1 MGLWA
6 GGDRDDPRTLVVVF
20 LRGGADG
27 LALVPP
33 VGDDAYHVARPT
45 IGIRARDAIRL
56 DDRFSL
62 HPQLATMAPLFHD
75 GALGVVHAVGSDD
88 STRSHFEAQDLME
101 HGGVTG
107 GGWLGRFLRMR
118 TGGSGGAL
126 SAVAF
131 GTELPE
137 SLRGAPSAA
146 LLRSLDE
153 FVLGHE
159 HDALVSALD
168 VLYANHGGM
177 SNGTLNGAAGGAL
190 DAALSAAARNTVA
203 ATRRIQQLR
212 GNSARPR
219 RDAAYPEDEFGRG
232 LSEIARLIQ
241 ARVGLSVATI
251 DLGGW
256 DSHFTQGVLIE
267 PLMLRLA
274 KGLTAFARDLGPDG
288 LSSTSVVVMTE
299 FGRRVAENA
308 SFGTDHGRGS
318 VMFVLGAAAQ
328 GGTVRARWPGL
339 ETGLLDGPG
348 DVPVTT
354 DYREVLTPV
363 LEWHGAPEG
372 ARVFPDW
379 SGAVVKA
386 PDARPAINGPATEQP
401 A

>member
-1 MGLWA
+1 MISNNRLWA
-6 GGDRDDPRTLVVVF
+6 GAEQDDPRTLVVIF

-62 HPQLATMAPLFHD
+62 HPQLASLAPLFHE
-75 GALGVVHAVGSDD
+75 GTLGVVHAVGSDD
-88 STRSHFEAQDLME
+88 KTRSHFEAQDLME

-107 GGWLGRFLRMR
+107 GGWLGRFLRAR

-153 FVLGHE
+153 FVLGQE

-168 VLYANHGGM
+168 VLYANHG
-177 SNGTLNGAAGGAL
+177 TAGGPL
-190 DAALSAAARNTVA
+190 VAALGEAARNTVA

-212 GNSARPR
+212 EVSARPTNG
-219 RDAAYPEDEFGRG
+219 AAYPSDDFGHG
-232 LSEIARLIQ
+232 LSEIARLIK

-256 DSHFTQGVLIE
+256 DSHFTQSVLTE
-267 PLMLRLA
+267 PLMSRLA
-274 KGLTAFARDLGPDG
+274 KGLTAFAADIGRAG
-288 LSSTSVVVMTE
+288 LTNTSVVVMTE

-308 SFGTDHGRGS
+308 SLGTDHGRGS
-318 VMFVLGAAAQ
+318 VMFVLGAAAE
-328 GGTVRARWPGL
+328 GGVVRARWPGL
-339 ETGLLDGPG
+339 ESGLLEGPG

-354 DYREVLTPV
+354 DYREVLTPM
-363 LEWHGAPEG
+363 LAWHGAPAG
-372 ARVFPDW
+372 SSVFPDW
-379 SGAVVKA
+379 PSAA
-386 PDARPAINGPATEQP
+386 
-401 A
+401 

>member
-1 MGLWA
+1 MISNNRLWA
-6 GGDRDDPRTLVVVF
+6 GAERDDPRTLVVVF

-45 IGIRARDAIRL
+45 IGIAARDAVRL

-62 HPQLATMAPLFHD
+62 HPQLAPLARLFHD
-75 GALGVVHAVGSDD
+75 GILGVVHAVGSDD
-88 STRSHFEAQDLME
+88 DTRSHFEAQDLME

-107 GGWLGRFLRMR
+107 GGWLGRFLRAR

-153 FVLGHE
+153 FGLGPEHE
-159 HDALVSALD
+159 ALVSALD
-168 VLYANHGGM
+168 VLYASQGTSGGPLR
-177 SNGTLNGAAGGAL
+177 TAL
-190 DAALSAAARNTVA
+190 GDAARNTVA
-203 ATRRIQQLR
+203 AARRIQQLR
-212 GNSARPR
+212 GNSARP
-219 RDAAYPEDEFGRG
+219 AGGATYPVDDFGHG
-232 LSEIARLIQ
+232 LAEIARLIK

-256 DSHFTQGVLIE
+256 DSHFTQSVLIE
-267 PLMLRLA
+267 PLMARLA
-274 KGLTAFARDLGPDG
+274 KGLTAFAADIGRVG
-288 LSSTSVVVMTE
+288 LTNTSVVVMTE

-308 SFGTDHGRGS
+308 SLGTDHGRGS

-328 GGTVRARWPGL
+328 GGAVRARWPGL
-339 ETGLLDGPG
+339 ENGLLEGPG

-354 DYREVLTPV
+354 DYRDVLTPL
-363 LEWHGAPEG
+363 LEWHGAPAG
-372 ARVFPDW
+372 SSVFPDW
-379 SGAVVKA
+379 PSAA
-386 PDARPAINGPATEQP
+386 
-401 A
+401 

>member
-1 MGLWA
+1 MISNNRLWA
-6 GGDRDDPRTLVVVF
+6 GAEQDDPRTLVVIF

-62 HPQLATMAPLFHD
+62 HPQLASLAPLFHE
-75 GALGVVHAVGSDD
+75 GILGVVHAVGSDD
-88 STRSHFEAQDLME
+88 KTRSHFEAQDLME

-107 GGWLGRFLRMR
+107 GGWLGRFLRAR

-153 FVLGHE
+153 FVLGQE

-168 VLYANHGGM
+168 VLYANHG
-177 SNGTLNGAAGGAL
+177 TAGGPL
-190 DAALSAAARNTVA
+190 VAALGEAARNTVA

-212 GNSARPR
+212 EVSARPTNG
-219 RDAAYPEDEFGRG
+219 AAYPSDDFGHG
-232 LSEIARLIQ
+232 LSEIARLIK

-256 DSHFTQGVLIE
+256 DSHFTQSVLTE
-267 PLMLRLA
+267 PLMSRLA
-274 KGLTAFARDLGPDG
+274 KGLTAFAADIGRAG
-288 LSSTSVVVMTE
+288 LTNTSVVVMTE

-308 SFGTDHGRGS
+308 SLGTDHGRGS
-318 VMFVLGAAAQ
+318 VMFVLGAAAE
-328 GGTVRARWPGL
+328 GGVVRARWPGL
-339 ETGLLDGPG
+339 ESGLLEGPG

-354 DYREVLTPV
+354 DYREVLTPM
-363 LEWHGAPEG
+363 LAWHGAPAG
-372 ARVFPDW
+372 SSVFPDW
-379 SGAVVKA
+379 PSAA
-386 PDARPAINGPATEQP
+386 
-401 A
+401 